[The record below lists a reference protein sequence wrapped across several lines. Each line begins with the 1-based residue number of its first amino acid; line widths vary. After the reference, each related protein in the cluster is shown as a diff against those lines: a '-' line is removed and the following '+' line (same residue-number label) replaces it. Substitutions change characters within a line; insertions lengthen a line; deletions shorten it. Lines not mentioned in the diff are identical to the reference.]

1 VKHRETSEVLPEA
14 LVAVAVTTFPVNT
27 DVTTLKVALPLSLV
41 VTVLLRRKVS
51 PSPKPEGSFVWLEK
65 NWIV

>member
-1 VKHRETSEVLPEA
+1 

>member
-41 VTVLLRRKVS
+41 VTVLLRRKV
-51 PSPKPEGSFVWLEK
+51 
-65 NWIV
+65 